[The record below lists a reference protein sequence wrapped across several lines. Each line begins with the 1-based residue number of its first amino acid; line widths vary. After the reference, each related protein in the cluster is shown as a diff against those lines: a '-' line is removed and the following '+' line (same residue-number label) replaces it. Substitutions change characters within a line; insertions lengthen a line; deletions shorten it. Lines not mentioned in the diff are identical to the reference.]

1 MRLTWTLE
9 HRLGRKNKPDMT
21 NLLIRKLEQFAALG
35 PNDRRALDSIVAT
48 ARTRDVGADQD
59 LVRDGERPS
68 ECVLILEGFAC
79 RYKILPSGKRQ
90 IMSFHIP
97 GDICD
102 LHGLL
107 LGSMDHSIGT
117 LAPTKVA
124 SIPHAILRGLID
136 EYPKV
141 AQALWQDTLV
151 DSAVFREWMV
161 GMGRRTAQ
169 QRIAHLLCELF
180 VRFKTIG
187 LASDGSL
194 VMPVTQA
201 ELGDSLGLSTVHV
214 NRVLQELRRDDLI
227 TLRGSQLVIENWEG
241 LKRAGEFN
249 AAYLHVHRPG
259 RGHGSELRV

>member
-1 MRLTWTLE
+1 
-9 HRLGRKNKPDMT
+9 MT
-21 NLLIRKLEQFAALG
+21 NLLIRKLEQFAVLG
-35 PNDRRALDSIVAT
+35 QNDRRTLARIVAT
-48 ARTRDVGADQD
+48 ARTREIGADQD

-68 ECVLILEGFAC
+68 ECVLILEGFVC

-124 SIPHAILRGLID
+124 AIPHAILRDLID
-136 EYPKV
+136 EHPNI
-141 AQALWQDTLV
+141 AHALWQDTLV

-161 GMGRRTAQ
+161 GMGRRSAQ

-180 VRFKTIG
+180 VRFKTMG
-187 LASDGSL
+187 LASDGRL
-194 VMPVTQA
+194 LMPVTQA

-227 TLRGSQLVIENWEG
+227 TLRGNQLVIEDWEG
-241 LKRAGEFN
+241 LKMAGEFD
-249 AAYLHVHRPG
+249 ASYLHVHRPS
-259 RGHGSELRV
+259 RAHGAELGA

>member
-1 MRLTWTLE
+1 MA
-9 HRLGRKNKPDMT
+9 
-21 NLLIRKLEQFAALG
+21 NLLIRKLDQFAVLG
-35 PNDRRALDSIVAT
+35 QSDRRALESIVAT
-48 ARTRDVGADQD
+48 ARTRDIGADQD
-59 LVRDGERPS
+59 FVRDGERPS

-97 GDICD
+97 GDMCD
-102 LHGLL
+102 LHGFL

-124 SIPHAILRGLID
+124 AIPHTILRDLIN
-136 EYPKV
+136 EYPNV

-187 LASDGSL
+187 LVSDGGL

-227 TLRGSQLVIENWEG
+227 TLRGNQLVIEDWNG
-241 LKRAGEFN
+241 LKRAGEFDPS
-249 AAYLHVHRPG
+249 YLHVHRQG
-259 RGHGSELRV
+259 RDNGSELRV